1 VGLACRSVSSKGFA
15 AKVVVTLATVVLVFV
30 SRKPAVF
37 VLREPAVFVSRE
49 PAVFVS
55 REPAVFVSREP
66 AVPLGFVSP
75 GSVTWVTR
83 PTGLP
88 RMPLRLG
95 RILRG

>member
-1 VGLACRSVSSKGFA
+1 VGFACRSVWSEGLA
-15 AKVVVTLATVVLVFV
+15 AKMVVTLATVVLVFV
-30 SRKPAVF
+30 SRA
-37 VLREPAVFVSRE
+37 
-49 PAVFVS
+49 
-55 REPAVFVSREP
+55 PAVFVSREP

-75 GSVTWVTR
+75 GSVAWVTR

>member
-30 SRKPAVF
+30 LREPAVF
-37 VLREPAVFVSRE
+37 VLREPAVFVSRK
-49 PAVFVS
+49 
-55 REPAVFVSREP
+55 P

>member
-1 VGLACRSVSSKGFA
+1 MGLACRSVSSKGFA

-30 SRKPAVF
+30 SR
-37 VLREPAVFVSRE
+37 EPAVFVSRE

-55 REPAVFVSREP
+55 REPAVFVSRKP

>member
-1 VGLACRSVSSKGFA
+1 VGFACRSVWSEGLA
-15 AKVVVTLATVVLVFV
+15 AKMVVTLATVVLVFV
-30 SRKPAVF
+30 SRA
-37 VLREPAVFVSRE
+37 PAVFVSRE
-49 PAVFVS
+49 PAG
-55 REPAVFVSREP
+55 FVSREP

-75 GSVTWVTR
+75 GSVAWVTR

>member
-30 SRKPAVF
+30 
-37 VLREPAVFVSRE
+37 LREPAAFVL
-49 PAVFVS
+49 

>member
-30 SRKPAVF
+30 
-37 VLREPAVFVSRE
+37 LREPAVFVSRE
-49 PAVFVS
+49 PAAFVL

>member
-30 SRKPAVF
+30 LREPAVF
-37 VLREPAVFVSRE
+37 VLREPAAFVL
-49 PAVFVS
+49 

>member
-1 VGLACRSVSSKGFA
+1 MGLACRSVSSKGFA

-30 SRKPAVF
+30 
-37 VLREPAVFVSRE
+37 LREPAAFVL
-49 PAVFVS
+49 

>member
-1 VGLACRSVSSKGFA
+1 MGLACRSVSSKGFA

-30 SRKPAVF
+30 
-37 VLREPAVFVSRE
+37 L
-49 PAVFVS
+49 

>member
-1 VGLACRSVSSKGFA
+1 MGLACRSVSSKGFA

-30 SRKPAVF
+30 
-37 VLREPAVFVSRE
+37 LREPAVFVSRK
-49 PAVFVS
+49 
-55 REPAVFVSREP
+55 P

>member
-1 VGLACRSVSSKGFA
+1 VGFACRSVWSEGLA
-15 AKVVVTLATVVLVFV
+15 AKVVVTLAPVVLVFV
-30 SRKPAVF
+30 SRA
-37 VLREPAVFVSRE
+37 

-75 GSVTWVTR
+75 GSVAWVTR

>member
-30 SRKPAVF
+30 SR
-37 VLREPAVFVSRE
+37 EPAVFVSRE

-55 REPAVFVSREP
+55 REPAVFVSRKP

>member
-30 SRKPAVF
+30 SR
-37 VLREPAVFVSRE
+37 EPAVFVSRE

-55 REPAVFVSREP
+55 REPAVFVSRKP

-75 GSVTWVTR
+75 GSVAWVTR

>member
-1 VGLACRSVSSKGFA
+1 MGFACRSVWSEGLA
-15 AKVVVTLATVVLVFV
+15 AKVVVTLAPVVLVFV
-30 SRKPAVF
+30 SRA
-37 VLREPAVFVSRE
+37 
-49 PAVFVS
+49 
-55 REPAVFVSREP
+55 PAVFVSREP

-75 GSVTWVTR
+75 GSVAWVTR

>member
-1 VGLACRSVSSKGFA
+1 MGLACRSLWSKGP

-30 SRKPAVF
+30 SREPAVF
-37 VLREPAVFVSRE
+37 VLPELAVFVSRA
-49 PAVFVS
+49 PAVS
-55 REPAVFVSREP
+55 
-66 AVPLGFVSP
+66 LGFVSP
-75 GSVTWVTR
+75 GSVASVTR

>member
-1 VGLACRSVSSKGFA
+1 VGFACRSVWSEGLA
-15 AKVVVTLATVVLVFV
+15 AKVVVTLAPVVLVFV
-30 SRKPAVF
+30 SRA
-37 VLREPAVFVSRE
+37 
-49 PAVFVS
+49 
-55 REPAVFVSREP
+55 PAVFVSREP

-75 GSVTWVTR
+75 GSVAWVTR

>member
-30 SRKPAVF
+30 
-37 VLREPAVFVSRE
+37 LREPAVFVLRE

>member
-30 SRKPAVF
+30 SREPAVF
-37 VLREPAVFVSRE
+37 VLRE

>member
-1 VGLACRSVSSKGFA
+1 VGLACRWVWSKGLA
-15 AKVVVTLATVVLVFV
+15 AKVAVTLATVVLVFV
-30 SRKPAVF
+30 SRG
-37 VLREPAVFVSRE
+37 PAVFVSRE

-55 REPAVFVSREP
+55 REL

-75 GSVTWVTR
+75 GSVAWVTR
-83 PTGLP
+83 TTGLP